1 MQLKTWLLNLP
12 QSLAFSGHAKQ
23 TGASGSTFAIFDTLS
38 TFGTFATDS
47 TTFATVATGSLLF

>member
-1 MQLKTWLLNLP
+1 LLNLP

-23 TGASGSTFAIFDTLS
+23 TGASGSTFA
-38 TFGTFATDS
+38 TFATDS